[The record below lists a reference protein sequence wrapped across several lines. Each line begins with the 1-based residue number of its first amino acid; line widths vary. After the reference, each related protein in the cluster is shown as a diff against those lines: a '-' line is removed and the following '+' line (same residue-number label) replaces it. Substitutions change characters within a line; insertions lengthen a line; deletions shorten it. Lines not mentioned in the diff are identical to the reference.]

1 MVNEKIMYSG
11 KVYDAEVVKSYYD
24 MDVTNYSDLGAET
37 EQEFFNEYIKI
48 DPDFLKL
55 FKYDIKPISA

>member
-1 MVNEKIMYSG
+1 MTKEKIMYSV
-11 KVYDAEVVKSYYD
+11 KVYDADVVKSYYD
-24 MDVTNYSDLGAET
+24 MEVTNYSDLGAET
-37 EQEFFNEYIKI
+37 EQEFFNEYIKL

>member
-1 MVNEKIMYSG
+1 MANEKIIYNG
-11 KVYDAEVVKSYYD
+11 KAYDADVVKSYYN

-37 EQEFFNEYIKI
+37 EQEFFEEYIKL

>member
-1 MVNEKIMYSG
+1 MTKEKIIYNGSA
-11 KVYDAEVVKSYYD
+11 YDAEVVKSYYD

-37 EQEFFNEYIKI
+37 EQDFFDKYIKL

>member
-1 MVNEKIMYSG
+1 MANEKIIYNG

-37 EQEFFNEYIKI
+37 EQEFFEEYIKL
-48 DPDFLKL
+48 DPDFPKL

>member
-37 EQEFFNEYIKI
+37 EQEFFEAYIKL

-55 FKYDIKPISA
+55 FKYDIKSISA

>member
-11 KVYDAEVVKSYYD
+11 KVYDADVVKSYYD

-37 EQEFFNEYIKI
+37 EQEFFEAYIKL